1 MTDLIKQRAATHGD
15 FEQGA
20 EIFSTLM
27 KHIERAMIN
36 AQIDNNQY
44 YALTMISAKI
54 TRILNGKA
62 DFRDHW
68 EDLSNYAILGG
79 RLNSAEEPLEDE
91 EVSLVFKSVRA

>member
-20 EIFSTLM
+20 KIFSDLM
-27 KHIERAMIN
+27 KHIERKMIDGHL
-36 AQIDNNQY
+36 DNNQY
-44 YALTMISAKI
+44 QALAMISAKI

-91 EVSLVFKSVRA
+91 EVSLVFKSVK